1 MLPPIRFSFSTHGL
15 GDVVHCCTAMRL
27 YVDRGYDVA
36 LQVEPNKRW
45 VFEAAGIPL
54 YDGHESLPIH
64 PYHYLPSINAF
75 WDLSLPD
82 HSSSKIAGFFDIKEL
97 PRLGSKED
105 VWRRVC
111 SERIDGAKALSLESL
126 AKAARLIE
134 DLPKPVILLHSKGTN
149 WQAEKSIPDGTTFAL
164 ICELVAT
171 CQGSVV
177 TLDWDSRSP
186 TLDHP
191 RVRPAGRITTEVFGA
206 LCQLSD
212 LMIGVDSGPFHLAQ
226 WFDIP
231 TLFVTRKIPPVRCCL
246 PSPRA
251 RYLVP
256 AAEHHWLARGPE
268 WTFCEF
274 TGQEASVKDIMV
286 TALDML
292 ATPPNSRPADPM
304 LHADDVPGEYTYH
317 RVGHDQRRMV
327 LDDHGHIREGAADC
341 ERTWQVETLPI
352 GQVLTI
358 SDGGG
363 NPTCHLKRDS
373 DGTFRGR
380 WLRHEQMPIELV
392 PLAIP
397 VPETVTW
404 GDLVPQD
411 PLPKAPDVSFRKHE
425 YGYTSLETFK
435 QQCIA
440 FARTLPPVKAIAG
453 VPRSGLL
460 AASLVALELNVP
472 MLPLESLL
480 GGKLPD
486 VPPLRRTKREAYT
499 GQGLYLVIDD
509 TCASGRKID
518 SLRPRLHPG
527 VKIGVIQGSE
537 HADYFGVRF
546 DLELHQSFE
555 WTLLHDD
562 NAEFT
567 LCDLDGVLCE
577 DWIGDEEAEP
587 ERYAEHV
594 RNAKPQRIPS
604 YPLLAVVTNRLAQY
618 QLETARWLARH
629 GIEYQHLMVSA
640 SRTVQERSA
649 KAWNYKADVYMSL
662 DKARLFIE
670 SSSREAR
677 DIKRITSR
685 PVFSVEDN
693 ALIWI

>member
-1 MLPPIRFSFSTHGL
+1 MTPPIRFQFSTHGL
-15 GDVVHCCTAMRL
+15 GDVCHAATAMRL
-27 YVDRGYDVA
+27 YVADGYDVA
-36 LQVEPNKRW
+36 IQVETNKRW
-45 VFEAAGIPL
+45 VWQAAGIPI
-54 YDGHESLPIH
+54 YDGHDALPIH
-64 PYHYLPSINAF
+64 PYHYLPSMDAF
-75 WDLSLPD
+75 WNLSLPD
-82 HSSSKIAGFFDIKEL
+82 HSSSKVAGFFDIREL

-105 VWRRVC
+105 VWQRVC
-111 SERIDGAKALSLESL
+111 SERVDGAKSLSLESL

-134 DLPKPVILLHSKGTN
+134 ELPKPIILLHSKGTN
-149 WQAEKSIPDGTTFAL
+149 WQQEKSIPDATAFAL
-164 ICELVAT
+164 ICELIAN

-177 TLDWDSRSP
+177 TLDWDGRAP

-191 RVRPAGRITTEVFGA
+191 RCRPAGRITTEVFGA

-212 LMIGVDSGPFHLAQ
+212 LLIGIDSGPFHLAQ

-256 AAEHHWLARGPE
+256 AAEHHHWQARGPE

-274 TGQEASVKDIMV
+274 NGPEASVKDIMV

-292 ATPPNSRPADPM
+292 ATPAEHTRHDT
-304 LHADDVPGEYTYH
+304 LHADDIPGDYTYH
-317 RVGHDQRRMV
+317 RVGHDKRRVV
-327 LDDHGHIREGAADC
+327 LAERGHIGEGAADC
-341 ERTWQVETLPI
+341 ERTWQVESLPI

-358 SDGGG
+358 SDRGG
-363 NPTCHLKRDS
+363 NPTCHLKRDP

-380 WLRHEQMPIELV
+380 WLRHERMPIELV
-392 PLAIP
+392 PLAMQAPVTISRNDLIP
-397 VPETVTW
+397 C
-404 GDLVPQD
+404 D
-411 PLPKAPDVSFRKHE
+411 PLPKAPSVNFRKHE

-472 MLPLESLL
+472 MIPLESLL
-480 GGKLPD
+480 DGQLPD
-486 VPPLRRTKREAYT
+486 VPALRRTKRDTYT
-499 GQGLYLVIDD
+499 GQGIYLVIDD

-518 SLRPRLHPG
+518 SIRPRLHPD

-577 DWIGDEEAEP
+577 DWVGDECVEP
-587 ERYAEHV
+587 DRYAAHI
-594 RNAKPQRIPS
+594 RNAKPLRIPS
-604 YPLLAVVTNRLAQY
+604 YPLLGIVTNRLAQHK
-618 QLETARWLARH
+618 QETACWLARH
-629 GIEYQHLMVSA
+629 GIEYQTLIVSPW
-640 SRTVQERSA
+640 RTVVERNDNSQQNR
-649 KAWNYKADVYMSL
+649 KAACYLGCDH
-662 DKARLFIE
+662 ARLFIE
-670 SSSREAR
+670 SSGREAR
-677 DIKRITSR
+677 EIKRLTSR

-693 ALIWI
+693 ALI